1 MRLKI
6 ICWLAFLLVLEFFP
20 LCLRGHS
27 SGNQDVLRICD
38 LGNDA
43 HVKMD
48 PHREFDER
56 NDNIL
61 NQIFEHLLEF
71 DIDGN
76 PTPSLARSWRRLDE
90 LTVQFRLHPNIF
102 FHNGEALDA
111 YSVKF
116 SLERNLSP
124 ELNSPSAH
132 MLDSIRSVEVIDEYT
147 LNIITK
153 YPDGILF
160 NRLSQFGYIVPPK
173 YCRSVGPEEFE
184 KHPIGTGPF
193 KFDGWVKGRRL
204 TLIRNENYW
213 RAGLPVIGKIVFI
226 FADTHRRVDMLL
238 DGEVD
243 LITSFKPLDLVKIRK
258 NGFKIIKEPS
268 FTIMAINFNLLKQG
282 PFQDRRVRQALN
294 YAVNVDELIEE
305 VRQGNGI
312 RRVTLGMPGEFG
324 YNPYIKPYVYDP
336 EKAKELLSRAG
347 YPEGFTAR
355 LMIDDIDGGAGSV
368 LGEVLTR
375 QLAKLNIDLKIEGGN
390 GAIRV
395 VNPKYDSS
403 LPKFDLDIFARS
415 CPDPLSHIIFNE
427 GMVWYA
433 SNSPWSL
440 MNHAAFDDLY
450 HRIIRTVNLKKQTK
464 LCHQLEQ
471 MIHEEAFSIF
481 TYQVIKLYAMRKNV
495 AYNPYI
501 TGMIYLKEATI

>member
-1 MRLKI
+1 MRLRI
-6 ICWLAFLLVLEFFP
+6 FCWPALLLVLELFP
-20 LCLRGHS
+20 LSHPAYPIDNKS
-27 SGNQDVLRICD
+27 VLRICD

-43 HVKMD
+43 HVRMD

-61 NQIFEHLLEF
+61 NQLFEHLLEF

-76 PTPSLARSWRRLDE
+76 PSPNLARSWRRLDE
-90 LTVQFRLHPNIF
+90 LTVQFKLHPNIF

-132 MLDSIRSVEVIDEYT
+132 MLDSIDRVEIIDEYT
-147 LNIITK
+147 FNIVTK

-173 YCRSVGPEEFE
+173 YCRTVGPEAFE
-184 KHPIGTGPF
+184 NHPVGTGPF
-193 KFDGWVKGRRL
+193 KFAGWVKGRRL
-204 TLIRNENYW
+204 TLVRNENYW
-213 RAGLPVIGKIVFI
+213 RDGLPKIGKIVFI
-226 FADTHRRVDMLL
+226 FADTQERVDMLMG
-238 DGEVD
+238 GEVD
-243 LITSFKPLDLVKIRK
+243 LITSFKPLDLEKIRK
-258 NGFKIIKEPS
+258 NGFKTIKEPS

-294 YAVNVDELIEE
+294 YAVNVDELIEN

-312 RRVTLGMPGEFG
+312 RRATLGMPGEFG
-324 YNPYIKPYVYDP
+324 YNPYIKPYSYDF
-336 EKAKELLSRAG
+336 EKAKELLSQAG
-347 YPEGFTAR
+347 YPEGFTASM
-355 LMIDDIDGGAGSV
+355 MIDDIDGGKESV
-368 LGEVLTR
+368 LGEVLKR
-375 QLAKLNIDLKIEGGN
+375 QLKKLNIDLKIEGGN
-390 GAIRV
+390 GALRV

-440 MNHAAFDDLY
+440 MNHTGFDDVY
-450 HRIIRTVNLKKQTK
+450 HRIIRTVNLKQQTK
-464 LCHQLEQ
+464 LCHQLEN
-471 MIHEEAFSIF
+471 MIREEAFSIF
-481 TYQVIKLYAMRKNV
+481 TYQEIKLYAMRKNV
-495 AYNPYI
+495 EYNPYI
-501 TGMIYLKEATI
+501 TGMIYLKEATM